1 MSKSHRGQAPAT
13 LCDLRIDRTLR
24 PVIDELAAVTLNMP
38 TLRDYA
44 GFFSHPPAIIAMTTR
59 AFQHAQEHERFI
71 ALTDGSDPNT
81 FFRNVGQLH
90 AVVRLNSVASIAV
103 ALIPARSGADRHARR
118 EQGHAM
124 LHRLEEPETNELREV
139 IEIAFDLGDID
150 AEEVTSDILSYITR
164 LLGTGADSK
173 ATIHRLEE
181 RDTLLAYLEAQP
193 DIEALFCE
201 VHHHG
206 EMADRFRTSLRRRD
220 LSPEDKGLTGA
231 AAEGATLQRHIAL
244 ARLALAAHLP
254 DRDAALD
261 HVYAAI
267 NEAPPQMAATLI
279 LAISVGD
286 RLRDMAA
293 AHPPRG

>member
-1 MSKSHRGQAPAT
+1 MTKSHRGRAPAT
-13 LCDLRIDRTLR
+13 LRDLRTDSALR
-24 PVIDELAAVTLNMP
+24 PIIDELAAVTLHAP

-44 GFFSHPPAIIAMTTR
+44 GFFSHPPSIVAMTTR
-59 AFQHAQEHERFI
+59 AFQHMQEHDRFI
-71 ALTDGSDPNT
+71 ALTNGSSPDS
-81 FFRNVGQLH
+81 FFRHIGQNH

-124 LHRLEEPETNELREV
+124 LRRLEEPETNELREV
-139 IEIAFDLGDID
+139 IEIAFELGDID
-150 AEEVTSDILSYITR
+150 ADEVTSDILSYITR
-164 LLGTGADSK
+164 LLGTGAESP

-193 DIEALFCE
+193 DIDALVREAQ
-201 VHHHG
+201 HHS
-206 EMADRFRTSLRRRD
+206 EMADRFRKSLRRRD
-220 LSPEDKGLTGA
+220 LSPEDRGLTGV
-231 AAEGATLQRHIAL
+231 AAEGATLQQRIAL
-244 ARLALAAHLP
+244 ARLAFASHLP

-261 HVYAAI
+261 HVNAAI
-267 NEAPPQMAATLI
+267 NKAPPQVAATLI

-293 AHPPRG
+293 AHPPRV

>member
-1 MSKSHRGQAPAT
+1 MTKSHRGRAPAT
-13 LCDLRIDRTLR
+13 LRDLRIDRTLR
-24 PVIDELAAVTLNMP
+24 PVIDELAAVTLSAP

-44 GFFSHPPAIIAMTTR
+44 GFFSHPPAIVAMTTR

-71 ALTDGSDPNT
+71 ALAGDCDPDT
-81 FFRNVGQLH
+81 FYRNVGQLH
-90 AVVRLNSVASIAV
+90 AVVRLNSVASITV

-124 LHRLEEPETNELREV
+124 LHRLEEPETNDLREV
-139 IEIAFDLGDID
+139 IEIAFGLVEID

-164 LLGTGADSK
+164 LLETGAESP

-181 RDTLLAYLEAQP
+181 HDTLLAYLDAQP
-193 DIEALFCE
+193 DIDAL
-201 VHHHG
+201 VRDAQHHG
-206 EMADRFRTSLRRRD
+206 EMADRFRKSLRRRD
-220 LSPEDKGLTGA
+220 LSPQDRGLMGTA
-231 AAEGATLQRHIAL
+231 VEGATLQQRMAL
-244 ARLALAAHLP
+244 ARLALATHLP

-261 HVYAAI
+261 HVYGAI
-267 NEAPPQMAATLI
+267 NEAPPQVAATLI

-293 AHPPRG
+293 AHPPRV

>member
-1 MSKSHRGQAPAT
+1 MTKSHRERAPAT
-13 LCDLRIDRTLR
+13 LRDLRIDRTLR
-24 PVIDELAAVTLNMP
+24 PVIDELAAVTLSAP

-44 GFFSHPPAIIAMTTR
+44 AFFSHPPAIVAITTH
-59 AFQHAQEHERFI
+59 AFQYAQEHERFI
-71 ALTDGSDPNT
+71 ALTDGSDPDI
-81 FFRNVGQLH
+81 FFRHVGQLH

-124 LHRLEEPETNELREV
+124 LRRLEEPETNDLREV
-139 IEIAFDLGDID
+139 IEIAFELGDIY

-164 LLGTGADSK
+164 LLGTDAESK
-173 ATIHRLEE
+173 ATVHRLEE

-193 DIEALFCE
+193 DIEALVRE
-201 VHHHG
+201 AQHHDA
-206 EMADRFRTSLRRRD
+206 MAGRFRTSLRRRD
-220 LSPEDKGLTGA
+220 LSPEDRGLTGA

-244 ARLALAAHLP
+244 ARLALATHLP

-261 HVYAAI
+261 HVYSAI
-267 NEAPPQMAATLI
+267 NEAPPQVAATLL